1 MTSLVKELSIKL
13 VVEETYLLQVIEML
27 QEPIN
32 HGCEMVC
39 DELHI
44 YKFEPVPQ
52 KAKLKKTRNRLPSDE
67 MEEKIIEEKSS
78 KIQKEIMIE
87 KMFELTSFKA

>member
-44 YKFEPVPQ
+44 YKFEPVPKQ
-52 KAKLKKTRNRLPSDE
+52 AKVRKSRKQLPSE
-67 MEEKIIEEKSS
+67 EIEEKIIEEKTP
-78 KIQKEIMIE
+78 EI
-87 KMFELTSFKA
+87 

>member
-44 YKFEPVPQ
+44 YKFEPVPKQ
-52 KAKLKKTRNRLPSDE
+52 AAKVRKSRKQLPSE
-67 MEEKIIEEKSS
+67 EIEEKIIEEKTP
-78 KIQKEIMIE
+78 EI
-87 KMFELTSFKA
+87 